1 MGSHRGNVTDVS
13 ARPCPA
19 VVVWE
24 DALTAYDFGPGH
36 PLAPIRVQLAMRLS
50 SDLGLLSRSNVT
62 VVGVDEPAGDELI
75 AKVHTAEYMNAVK
88 AASHDSLHV
97 NVDHGI
103 GSEDCPAFIGMHE
116 ASARVCAATL
126 RAAKAVHSGEALH
139 AVNLAGGLHH
149 AMPDHAAGFCIYND
163 IGVAI
168 QWLLDQGIE
177 RIAYIDVDVHHGDGV
192 QTMFWNDPRVLTI
205 SIHEHPRSLWPG
217 TGKPTEIGGPNA
229 QGSAVNIAL
238 PAGTGDEGWLQAFHA
253 VVPDLLDAF
262 KPQILF
268 TQQGCDSHAE
278 DPLAHLALS
287 LDGQRMT
294 YTALHRFAHQFADGK
309 WIAVGGGGY
318 EWVDVVPRA
327 WSHLVGEVVDS
338 DLDPAMEC
346 PESYVGYVMR
356 ALGRPAPAHMTDGRD
371 PYVRPWQHHDPE
383 DPISQAILATREAV
397 FPHWGLLA
405 DPYGSF

>member
-1 MGSHRGNVTDVS
+1 
-13 ARPCPA
+13 
-19 VVVWE
+19 
-24 DALTAYDFGPGH
+24 
-36 PLAPIRVQLAMRLS
+36 MRLS
-50 SDLGLLSRSNVT
+50 ADLGLLTRDNVQ
-62 VVGVDEPAGDELI
+62 VVGIEGPAPEELI
-75 AKVHTAEYMNAVK
+75 SQVHTPAYISAVK
-88 AASHDSLHV
+88 EASHDPMHV
-97 NVDHGI
+97 NFPFGI
-103 GSEDCPAFIGMHE
+103 GSEDCPAFTGMHE
-116 ASARVCAATL
+116 ASSLVCAATL
-126 RAAKAVHSGEALH
+126 RAAKAVHSGETLH
-139 AVNLAGGLHH
+139 AVNLSGGLHH
-149 AMPDHAAGFCIYND
+149 AMPHHAAGFCIYND

-168 QWLLDQGIE
+168 QWLLNQGVE

-205 SIHEHPRSLWPG
+205 SVHENPRSLWPG
-217 TGKPTEIGGPNA
+217 TGKPSETGGPDA
-229 QGSAVNIAL
+229 RGTAVNIAL

-294 YTALHRFAHQFADGK
+294 YKALHRFAHQFAEGK

-318 EWVDVVPRA
+318 EWVNVVPRA
-327 WSHLVGEVVDS
+327 WAHLVGEVVDA
-338 DLDPAMEC
+338 DLDPETSC
-346 PESYVGYVMR
+346 PDSYLEYVTQ
-356 ALGRPAPAHMTDGRD
+356 ALGRHAPARMTDGQD
-371 PYVRPWQHHDPE
+371 PYVRSWQHHDPE

-397 FPHWGLLA
+397 FPYWGLLA

>member
-1 MGSHRGNVTDVS
+1 
-13 ARPCPA
+13 
-19 VVVWE
+19 
-24 DALTAYDFGPGH
+24 
-36 PLAPIRVQLAMRLS
+36 MRLAAE
-50 SDLGLLSRSNVT
+50 LGLLSQPNVK
-62 VVGVDEPAGDELI
+62 VVGVDEPASEELI
-75 AKVHTAEYMNAVK
+75 RTVHSQRYVDAVK
-88 AASHDSLHV
+88 ESSTDVGHLHT
-97 NVDHGI
+97 DFGI
-103 GSEDCPAFIGMHE
+103 GSEDCPAFFGMHE
-116 ASARVCAATL
+116 ASANVCGATL

-168 QWLLDQGIE
+168 QWLLDNGVE

-192 QTMFWNDPRVLTI
+192 QKIFWDDPRVLTI
-205 SIHEHPRSLWPG
+205 SIHEHPRTLWPG
-217 TGKPTEIGGPNA
+217 TGLPTEIGGLQA
-229 QGSAVNIAL
+229 QGHAVNIAL

-253 VVPDLLDAF
+253 VVPDLLHAF
-262 KPQILF
+262 EPQVLF

-287 LDGQRMT
+287 IDGQRMT
-294 YTALHRFAHQFADGK
+294 YQALHRFAHQFAGGK

-327 WSHLVGEVVDS
+327 WAHLIGEVVDAPV
-338 DLDPAMEC
+338 DPQTEC
-346 PESYVGYVMR
+346 PVGYVEYVMR
-356 ALGRPAPAHMTDGRD
+356 SLGRPAPAHMTDGLD
-371 PYVRPWQHHDPE
+371 PYVRTWHDHHPE
-383 DPISQAILATREAV
+383 DPVSQAILATREAV